1 MRLRVTCFDDVG
13 FCFCVVSFLK
23 LPSPWRNIYLYLYI
37 CIALIRLL
45 FDKCI
50 LFVYLKSN
58 GMFPLERFLNLF
70 KYVPLEKPE
79 IFDARDILSQVLVF
93 DLVGFFLFPP
103 PSPCSTVVVIWFAC
117 WTSGPCFPMGLCG
130 WGFAYLTR
138 LGLVSLLFENLS
150 PLGWF
155 SVIVRPLGSFLSPRC
170 PLFGFDRFCTNQNKK
185 CVYE

>member
-93 DLVGFFLFPP
+93 DLVGFSLFPP

-130 WGFAYLTR
+130 WGFAYLTLAPLSVVRIRPILHQPKQKVR
-138 LGLVSLLFENLS
+138 LRVTCFDDVGFLFLCSFILETS
-150 PLGWF
+150 VPLA
-155 SVIVRPLGSFLSPRC
+155 
-170 PLFGFDRFCTNQNKK
+170 
-185 CVYE
+185 